1 MAVRFAAEPACSK
14 DPEDSDR
21 AAALRCPRSSLA
33 GSGGGDGCNKAGRRE
48 MAKERATA
56 EIDPPG
62 SFLVTGAM
70 LTHPG
75 LVRQNNEDVVVC
87 VFPDQGKTAGRGA
100 LALVADGM
108 GGHAAGEVASAI
120 AADTVRRLYYERD
133 GLPGAVLTAAF
144 AAANEAIYR
153 RGMVDPACAGMGT
166 TCTALAWR
174 DGAAFLA
181 HIGDSRAYLLRD
193 LRLRQISEDHSLVA
207 QLVRDGVLTREQAAK
222 SPQRHVILR
231 ALGTEPVSEP
241 MVWSQGLPLCPG
253 DVFVLC
259 SDGLTDLI
267 DDGAIGDVVGH
278 LAPAEAC
285 AALIEAALAA
295 GGIDNVSVGVFAI
308 EASRPQPDAAPPADV
323 PPSSRGAS

>member
-1 MAVRFAAEPACSK
+1 
-14 DPEDSDR
+14 
-21 AAALRCPRSSLA
+21 
-33 GSGGGDGCNKAGRRE
+33 

-56 EIDPPG
+56 EIDPLG
-62 SFLVTGAM
+62 SLLVTGAM

-75 LVRQNNEDVVVC
+75 LVRQNNEDVVAC
-87 VFPDQGKTAGRGA
+87 VFRDQGKTAGRGA

-241 MVWSQGLPLCPG
+241 IVWSQGLPLCPG

-267 DDGAIGDVVGH
+267 DDDAIGDIVGH

-285 AALIEAALAA
+285 AALIDAALAA

-308 EASRPQPDAAPPADV
+308 EASRPQPDTAPPADA
-323 PPSSRGAS
+323 PSSRGAS